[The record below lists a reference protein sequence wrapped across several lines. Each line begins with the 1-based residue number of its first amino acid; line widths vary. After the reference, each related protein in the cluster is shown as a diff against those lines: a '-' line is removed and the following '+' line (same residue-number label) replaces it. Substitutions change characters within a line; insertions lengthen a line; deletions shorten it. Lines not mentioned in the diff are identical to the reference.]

1 LLRFAVHRPAS
12 PDASPRSH
20 GMSCRDVPGRVQV
33 RVAGKTARPAPED
46 GLALARSS
54 VDRSARAAAL
64 RRECWVYPFDA
75 TGSLFLKPALE
86 EPPAGGKDLSVQ
98 AGLPGHS
105 SSRLPEGAR
114 DRTGHVADVQ
124 VLDTNQVKA
133 LGEVSA
139 ELLAPVSTSVDLTSL
154 ELRDSKFCPGAAAR
168 STLASRKLAL
178 KQPKP
183 SLAAGVQSR
192 NLPQF
197 AGGKRCARGDTSI
210 QADDFTRPWTGDR
223 ARDDGEC
230 NVPASGAVER
240 YPVGLHPSRH
250 RPGPPEP
257 DPTRLREPNFSGA
270 SIQPADVSRPNCDN
284 AESLTTPGFSPPGPS
299 MGTPEE
305 MLHGLGEVPQ
315 RLLLDHL
322 ASVAQP
328 LMLRASRRQLPALL
342 HISRRAPA
350 SGTPPRLLFD
360 GQVPH
365 ESCLGAVVFEDH
377 LLSGRGTQP
386 VAAHTNTI
394 SRASDVS
401 GKLGR
406 LSLNGRDARLRSA

>member
-1 LLRFAVHRPAS
+1 MLRFAVHRPGS

-20 GMSCRDVPGRVQV
+20 GMSCRNVSGCVQV

-46 GLALARSS
+46 ALALARSS
-54 VDRSARAAAL
+54 VNRSARAAAL
-64 RRECWVYPFDA
+64 RRECWVYSSMRPEPFPQA
-75 TGSLFLKPALE
+75 CARG
-86 EPPAGGKDLSVQ
+86 PPAGGKDLSVQ
-98 AGLPGHS
+98 AGLPGYS
-105 SSRLPEGAR
+105 SSRLPRVPLAERVMLRTFRFSIRIKSNRRAR
-114 DRTGHVADVQ
+114 S
-124 VLDTNQVKA
+124 VLSFSHQSLRAFN
-133 LGEVSA
+133 
-139 ELLAPVSTSVDLTSL
+139 LTSL

-210 QADDFTRPWTGDR
+210 QAHDFTRPWTGDG
-223 ARDDGEC
+223 ARDDSEC
-230 NVPASGAVER
+230 K
-240 YPVGLHPSRH
+240 
-250 RPGPPEP
+250 
-257 DPTRLREPNFSGA
+257 
-270 SIQPADVSRPNCDN
+270 
-284 AESLTTPGFSPPGPS
+284 
-299 MGTPEE
+299 
-305 MLHGLGEVPQ
+305 
-315 RLLLDHL
+315 LLDHL
-322 ASVAQP
+322 ASVAEP
-328 LMLRASRRQLPALL
+328 FMLRASRGQLPALL
-342 HISRRAPA
+342 HVSRRAPA
-350 SGTPPRLLFD
+350 PGTPPRLLFD

-377 LLSGRGTQP
+377 LLSGCGTQP

-406 LSLNGRDARLRSA
+406 PSLNGRDARLRSA